1 MQHRPQDCLQNAY
14 VKLSHRG
21 GCRRVVPPR
30 SQHTSHARGGVPE
43 SNEKV
48 EGLRVGFAV
57 VVAAVVVEPR
67 RFSRGNWCLQFPKAL
82 VRNES
87 RRTASPKKELGWE
100 RGSKSSRKIV
110 EKKVLR
116 MKFSIVE
123 ILSGLQESISNLF
136 RRPQLHSREKS
147 KN

>member
-1 MQHRPQDCLQNAY
+1 MR
-14 VKLSHRG
+14 LSLPDALVRRG
-21 GCRRVVPPR
+21 GR
-30 SQHTSHARGGVPE
+30 GVPKN
-43 SNEKV
+43 NEKV
-48 EGLRVGFAV
+48 EVLRMGFAV

-110 EKKVLR
+110 EKK
-116 MKFSIVE
+116 SSQNG
-123 ILSGLQESISNLF
+123 ILYSG
-136 RRPQLHSREKS
+136 KS
-147 KN
+147 